1 MADSTATLPIID
13 IDLFRAGGP
22 AALVECDKVSPASQ
36 RTPPEIDNI

>member
-36 RTPPEIDNI
+36 RIPPK